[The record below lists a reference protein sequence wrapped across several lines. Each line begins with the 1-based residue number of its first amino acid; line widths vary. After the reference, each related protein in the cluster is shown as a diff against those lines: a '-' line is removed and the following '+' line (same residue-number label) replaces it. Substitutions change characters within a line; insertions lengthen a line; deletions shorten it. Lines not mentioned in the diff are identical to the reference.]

1 MRPDLRSVLET
12 LRAHEADLRG
22 MGVSH
27 AAVFGSVA
35 RGGAGAGSDIDVMV
49 ELDDN
54 RPMGIFEYAGMKLYI
69 NGILDGPSDIVNR
82 RTLKPLIREYP
93 ARRGSCLL
101 RIPPSDWPISWTI

>member
-1 MRPDLRSVLET
+1 MDLGGRSRGARQGRLSSDTRVRTDLVNSSWVMRPDLRSVLET

-35 RGGAGAGSDIDVMV
+35 RGDAGSGSDIDVMV

-54 RPMGIFEYAGMKLYI
+54 HPMGIFECAGTKLYI
-69 NGILDGPSDIVNR
+69 P
-82 RTLKPLIREYP
+82 E
-93 ARRGSCLL
+93 
-101 RIPPSDWPISWTI
+101 

>member
-35 RGGAGAGSDIDVMV
+35 RGDAGSGSDIDVMV
-49 ELDDN
+49 ELDDPDGHLRVRRN
-54 RPMGIFEYAGMKLYI
+54 EALHPGMKLYI
-69 NGILDGPSDIVNR
+69 P
-82 RTLKPLIREYP
+82 E
-93 ARRGSCLL
+93 
-101 RIPPSDWPISWTI
+101 